1 MEEFDRPPPVELPA
15 PTLKGRGAAG
25 NVDHCFSTERRQA
38 EDDGWWHEEAAD
50 PRTRLHVDTAKT
62 VISHNDSPDLPFDQS
77 LNPYRGC
84 EHGCIYCYARPT
96 HAWLGLSP
104 GLDFETQIFH
114 KPDAPRRLQEALA
127 APDYRCRPIAL
138 GTATDAYQP
147 AERRLGLTRAILQV
161 MLERRH
167 PVTVVTKSALI
178 CRDLDLWSE
187 LARRNLAQVAISLT
201 SLNADLARQL
211 EPRASAPP
219 ARLEAIRRLAD
230 EPKTNRRTLASLNEL
245 LGANYALA
253 SDLASMPVLMKT
265 RGAELDP
272 VRADAQIET
281 ARNRVAELLTS
292 GSIPDSE
299 PAPVRE
305 SLSGLK
311 ENFAMI
317 VLARR
322 LAHIEYTARKVARLA
337 ARPVIADEEE
347 HAH

>member
-1 MEEFDRPPPVELPA
+1 MA
-15 PTLKGRGAAG
+15 
-25 NVDHCFSTERRQA
+25 Q
-38 EDDGWWHEEAAD
+38 
-50 PRTRLHVDTAKT
+50 
-62 VISHNDSPDLPFDQS
+62 
-77 LNPYRGC
+77 
-84 EHGCIYCYARPT
+84 
-96 HAWLGLSP
+96 LS
-104 GLDFETQIFH
+104 G
-114 KPDAPRRLQEALA
+114 
-127 APDYRCRPIAL
+127 
-138 GTATDAYQP
+138 
-147 AERRLGLTRAILQV
+147 
-161 MLERRH
+161 
-167 PVTVVTKSALI
+167 
-178 CRDLDLWSE
+178 
-187 LARRNLAQVAISLT
+187 
-201 SLNADLARQL
+201 
-211 EPRASAPP
+211 
-219 ARLEAIRRLAD
+219 AIRRLAD

-292 GSIPDSE
+292 GSMPDSE